1 MSVQYIFIK
10 DAVCEAGFHVLLS
23 GGCRDHSW
31 SGSLQPLP
39 WPPQQE
45 SEHQPEALP
54 QPMGQTDH
62 RSV

>member
-1 MSVQYIFIK
+1 MSFQYIFIK

-23 GGCRDHSW
+23 GGCHDHSW